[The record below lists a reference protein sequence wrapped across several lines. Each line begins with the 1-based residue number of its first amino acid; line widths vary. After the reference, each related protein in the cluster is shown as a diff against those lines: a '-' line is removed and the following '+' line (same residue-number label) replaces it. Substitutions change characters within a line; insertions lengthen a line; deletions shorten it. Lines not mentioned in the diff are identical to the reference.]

1 MLKGIDVSEHNGKID
16 FTKVKQDG
24 INFVIIRIG
33 WIGNKENHTIDS
45 YFEENYKNAKANGL
59 KVGFYVYSYV
69 KNEIAMLSAINWI
82 KKQINGKSYEY
93 PIFLDIEDKQIAN
106 LSKEM
111 QTNLCKYFCDNFSNS
126 GVYTNLEWFNN
137 KLNVNELLNYKIWLA
152 QWTNANTHSADF
164 KVDLW
169 QYADNG
175 KVNGINGRVDMNYC
189 LNCNNL
195 NSEEITGE
203 NGSDEEVRVYQNGST
218 VENVYSDTNLT
229 NKIGSLNKY
238 ETCDCF
244 GIFNNRAMVRYKVSG
259 SNNYKIGFCK
269 WLGGVK

>member
-1 MLKGIDVSEHNGKID
+1 MLKGIDVSQHNEKID
-16 FTKVKQDG
+16 FAKVKQDG

-33 WIGNKENHTIDS
+33 WIGNKENHTIDT

-69 KNEIAMLSAINWI
+69 ENETSMLSAINWV
-82 KKQINGKSYEY
+82 KKQINGKTHEY
-93 PIFLDIEDKQIAN
+93 PIFIDIEDKQIAN

-111 QTNLCKYFCDNFSNS
+111 QTKLCKYFCDNFSNS
-126 GVYTNLEWFNN
+126 GVYANLDWFNN

-152 QWTNANTHSADF
+152 QWTNANTHSAKF

-175 KVNGINGRVDMNYC
+175 NVNGINGRVDMNYC
-189 LNCNNL
+189 LNCDNS
-195 NSEEITGE
+195 NSEQITGE
-203 NGSDEEVRVYQNGST
+203 IGSDEEVRVYQNGST

-244 GIFNNRAMVRYKVSG
+244 GIFNNRAMVRYKVNG